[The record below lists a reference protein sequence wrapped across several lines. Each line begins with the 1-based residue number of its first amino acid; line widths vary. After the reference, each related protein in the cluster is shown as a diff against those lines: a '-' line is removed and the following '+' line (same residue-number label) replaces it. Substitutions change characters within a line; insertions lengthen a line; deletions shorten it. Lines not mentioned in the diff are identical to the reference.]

1 MTLLQKKYGN
11 GNAFLISCMNSFNFK
26 RKQKMKQSVFQKLYL
41 ALILL
46 LMYIPMVLV
55 VVYSFNKSN
64 ITTVW
69 SGFSLSWYSE
79 LFADREMAEALKNS
93 LIIAFITALVSAFF
107 GTVGAVGIYKSRT
120 ALDRG
125 VKKFAAVPLMMP
137 EIITGILFLLV
148 FSAFGVRLGIFTIV
162 LAHSSFCIPYV
173 YMTVSGSLEQLDD
186 STMDAARDLG
196 AGKIRTFFE
205 ITAPQLLPGIVSGAL
220 LSFAMSMDDVIIS
233 FFVTG
238 PGTNTLPVKIYSQ
251 LKKGVTPEVNALCT
265 LMLAVTVL
273 IVIIAAVAGRKKRG

>member
-1 MTLLQKKYGN
+1 
-11 GNAFLISCMNSFNFK
+11 
-26 RKQKMKQSVFQKLYL
+26 MKQSVFQKVYL
-41 ALILL
+41 FIILL
-46 LMYIPMVLV
+46 LMYIPMLLV

-69 SGFSLSWYSE
+69 SGFSISWYSE

-93 LIIAFITALVSAFF
+93 IVIALITSALSAFL
-107 GTVGAVGIYKSRT
+107 GTLAAVGIYKGRS

-125 VKKFAAVPLMMP
+125 IKKLASVPLMMP
-137 EIITGILFLLV
+137 EIITGLLFLLI
-148 FSAFGVRLGIFTIV
+148 FSALGIRLGIFTIV
-162 LAHSSFCIPYV
+162 VAHSSFCIPYV
-173 YMTVSGSLEQLDD
+173 YMTVTGSLEQLDV
-186 STMDAARDLG
+186 STTDAARDLG

-205 ITAPQLLPGIVSGAL
+205 ITVPQLMPGIVSGAL

-273 IVIIAAVAGRKKRG
+273 IVVLAAVIGRKKRR